1 MIEPSGISQ
10 FTGDLDQLEKDV
22 SGLRSDAIG
31 IRNGGKDVHSR
42 FQSLEAFYRAPEA
55 DDLFAT
61 TRPVM
66 DKAESFAAKLET
78 VADALDTFSVE
89 ARPLAQRLARLKSDA
104 ITFVDGVQGD
114 DEWTYDEDK
123 IQRHQE
129 LMDGVAAAESAFREA
144 ERRAATKIS
153 AIVGGPQFVVDD
165 GSHTSNSKTVMYGY
179 DADTL
184 KQAKELPWGTP
195 ESESH
200 HAWEVGYW
208 AKSFFWDGLVID
220 NIVGSIKGL
229 GTLVGWN
236 GSDAAGD
243 AWSHLGDIVS
253 GIGQYT
259 ITPYDAFMDWA
270 IGPDE
275 ESATEIRQKQAA
287 KDFGKSLVAWDMWG
301 ENPARASATVVF
313 NVLTLGAGPLAAA
326 SKGGKTG
333 AGAKTAA
340 TAAKIGEYIDP
351 VVAGLKV
358 SGKAVS
364 ALPKISDVTAN
375 IRSSIAGAGASQRLN
390 SVLELDDGSKVIVED
405 GQFIPVDKHGNVIS
419 DVPRQE
425 ASASARATPEQT
437 QARQRELAG
446 IGASSRAP
454 GATAHAGDNLPHPA
468 GHATSS
474 SGNIGDTAHRTG
486 EAPGR
491 VGAAHAVDTET
502 PRSGAGQ
509 NNNGHGDTGHVGDE
523 AVPPANRTD
532 EGTGSGGNGGEREL
546 TAAERKQ
553 IQDEHIRKAN
563 EDPAWFKEHYDTL
576 GRRKP
581 NVGLVDGVE
590 LPQLAKDPQGR
601 WIAKH
606 NMPSGPS
613 EVRFGAKPLARGTAP
628 DGVLPTLDRSAAN
641 RQAYRELMNAQKAF
655 ESTPSAPRQEA
666 LTAAQDAY
674 AKQLGNV
681 PPNSKI
687 SEELGERASRLHA
700 IPHEFPGA
708 KEIELPKTP
717 NGANMFDGAY
727 RLEDDGILI
736 VEDKAPGNDLDWRQ
750 GRADPED
757 PTRPHLGD
765 DGGAAGMRVKQGT
778 LLYLR
783 TIMAEMT
790 KRGGRDAELAL
801 EFRNALKAGKLK
813 YVLVKAKE
821 PDGSLYAG
829 AVVEH
834 MQIY

>member
-1 MIEPSGISQ
+1 MIEPTGISQ

-42 FQSLEAFYRAPEA
+42 FQSLEAFYTAPEA

-66 DKAESFAAKLET
+66 DKADSFAAKLET

-89 ARPLAQRLARLKSDA
+89 ARPLAQRLAQLKSDA

-144 ERRAATKIS
+144 ERRAASKIS
-153 AIVGGPQFVVDD
+153 AVVGGPQFVVDD

-179 DADTL
+179 DADVL
-184 KQAKELPWGTP
+184 KQAKKLPWGTP

-220 NIVGSIKGL
+220 NIVGGIKGL

-326 SKGGKTG
+326 SKGGKAG
-333 AGAKTAA
+333 AGARTAA

-375 IRSSIAGAGASQRLN
+375 IRAGFAGAGDSPRLN
-390 SVLELDDGSKVIVED
+390 SVLELEDGSKVIVED
-405 GQFIPVDKHGNVIS
+405 GQFIPVDKHGNVVS
-419 DVPRQE
+419 DAPRQE
-425 ASASARATPEQT
+425 ASASARTTPEQT
-437 QARQRELAG
+437 PARQHELAG
-446 IGASSRAP
+446 VGASSRTP
-454 GATAHAGDNLPHPA
+454 GATAHAGENLPPQAGHETPTNRGSGAAPHSPGAAPGGTGA
-468 GHATSS
+468 GHAADSGTSRS
-474 SGNIGDTAHRTG
+474 HVGPVGD
-486 EAPGR
+486 
-491 VGAAHAVDTET
+491 
-502 PRSGAGQ
+502 
-509 NNNGHGDTGHVGDE
+509 GHG
-523 AVPPANRTD
+523 
-532 EGTGSGGNGGEREL
+532 GTGSGGHVPEQRGGGSSATGGGRSGATDPRDVMRHQVNRANTEPGYFEKYYKVNGNRL
-546 TAAERKQ
+546 STKVT
-553 IQDEHIRKAN
+553 DESGFVPPQLVK
-563 EDPAWFKEHYDTL
+563 DPATGKWIAASEAPPPIPPKLL
-576 GRRKP
+576 GDPVLGTRAAAGPDALTKLDDAAQKRHRAIAA
-581 NVGLVDGVE
+581 D
-590 LPQLAKDPQGR
+590 QLAEGRLKD
-601 WIAKH
+601 
-606 NMPSGPS
+606 
-613 EVRFGAKPLARGTAP
+613 
-628 DGVLPTLDRSAAN
+628 
-641 RQAYRELMNAQKAF
+641 AQKALAAHDTPANQAAVDAADGAHKPLHKQMS
-655 ESTPSAPRQEA
+655 ESGEAYGEAIAEHHVVPQHYPNATIERLDGPANGNDQFDQVWRREDGGYVVIEAKSSVSTQLGARNLPNGRRVSQGTREYFMDIIREMHKRGRKNPNETRLADELEEA
-666 LTAAQDAY
+666 LDLGKLDY
-674 AKQLGNV
+674 ILVKGNV
-681 PPNSKI
+681 N
-687 SEELGERASRLHA
+687 
-700 IPHEFPGA
+700 
-708 KEIELPKTP
+708 
-717 NGANMFDGAY
+717 
-727 RLEDDGILI
+727 
-736 VEDKAPGNDLDWRQ
+736 
-750 GRADPED
+750 
-757 PTRPHLGD
+757 
-765 DGGAAGMRVKQGT
+765 AGQ
-778 LLYLR
+778 
-783 TIMAEMT
+783 
-790 KRGGRDAELAL
+790 
-801 EFRNALKAGKLK
+801 
-813 YVLVKAKE
+813 
-821 PDGSLYAG
+821 YAG
-829 AVVEH
+829 YT
-834 MQIY
+834 MQKFDIG

>member
-42 FQSLEAFYRAPEA
+42 FQSLEAFYTAPEA

-89 ARPLAQRLARLKSDA
+89 ARPLAQRLAQLKSDA

-153 AIVGGPQFVVDD
+153 AIVGGPKFVVDD

-179 DADTL
+179 DTDTL

-275 ESATEIRQKQAA
+275 ESATENRQKQAA

-326 SKGGKTG
+326 SKGGKAG

-375 IRSSIAGAGASQRLN
+375 IRSSITAAGDSQRLN

-405 GQFIPVDKHGNVIS
+405 GQFIPVDKHGNVVS

-425 ASASARATPEQT
+425 ASATARTTPEESPTRQHELAGVGATPRAPGVTAHVGENLPPQARHEAPTGGGSNAAQHGPGTAPGGTGAGHAADSGASASDAGRVGDGPVNTGGGHDVPGQRGGSEISGGHSGTDGRGGGADPQDVMRQQVDRANNEPGYFEKYYKKNGNRLSTKLADESGLVPPQLVKDPATGKWISASDAPPPLPEKYLGDPLKAGRDTATPE
-437 QARQRELAG
+437 
-446 IGASSRAP
+446 
-454 GATAHAGDNLPHPA
+454 
-468 GHATSS
+468 
-474 SGNIGDTAHRTG
+474 
-486 EAPGR
+486 
-491 VGAAHAVDTET
+491 
-502 PRSGAGQ
+502 
-509 NNNGHGDTGHVGDE
+509 
-523 AVPPANRTD
+523 
-532 EGTGSGGNGGEREL
+532 
-546 TAAERKQ
+546 
-553 IQDEHIRKAN
+553 
-563 EDPAWFKEHYDTL
+563 
-576 GRRKP
+576 
-581 NVGLVDGVE
+581 
-590 LPQLAKDPQGR
+590 
-601 WIAKH
+601 
-606 NMPSGPS
+606 
-613 EVRFGAKPLARGTAP
+613 
-628 DGVLPTLDRSAAN
+628 
-641 RQAYRELMNAQKAF
+641 
-655 ESTPSAPRQEA
+655 
-666 LTAAQDAY
+666 
-674 AKQLGNV
+674 
-681 PPNSKI
+681 
-687 SEELGERASRLHA
+687 
-700 IPHEFPGA
+700 
-708 KEIELPKTP
+708 
-717 NGANMFDGAY
+717 
-727 RLEDDGILI
+727 
-736 VEDKAPGNDLDWRQ
+736 
-750 GRADPED
+750 
-757 PTRPHLGD
+757 
-765 DGGAAGMRVKQGT
+765 
-778 LLYLR
+778 
-783 TIMAEMT
+783 
-790 KRGGRDAELAL
+790 
-801 EFRNALKAGKLK
+801 ALKALDGAARTRHSAIGADQLAEGHLKSAREALETQRTQANQAAVDAADAAHKPLHKQMSESSEAYGEAIAEHHVIPENYPNSTREALDGPKNGNDQFDQVWRRPDGGYVVVEAKSSVKTDLGARNLPNGTRVAQGTREYFLDILREMRRRGRRNPNEDRLADELENALSQGKLD
-813 YVLVKAKE
+813 YILVKGNVNA
-821 PDGSLYAG
+821 GRYAG
-829 AVVEH
+829 YT
-834 MQIY
+834 MQKFDIG